1 MKYYLKLYIS
11 MFERWANYNNF
22 KILILYC
29 HHSRYV
35 DEYIWTEEEGI
46 LYYRWIDDAT
56 NDNYR
61 NRDSAAACDLSCNYI
76 YIHIIIS

>member
-29 HHSRYV
+29 ITRDMLTSTYEQKKKV
-35 DEYIWTEEEGI
+35 I
-46 LYYRWIDDAT
+46 LYYGWIDDAT

-76 YIHIIIS
+76 YIHMIIS